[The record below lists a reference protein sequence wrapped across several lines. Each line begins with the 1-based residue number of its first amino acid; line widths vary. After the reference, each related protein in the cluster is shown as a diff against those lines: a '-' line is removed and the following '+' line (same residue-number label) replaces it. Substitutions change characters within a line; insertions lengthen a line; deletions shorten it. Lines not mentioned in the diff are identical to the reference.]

1 MKKYLVLLSVL
12 GLTACGGGGGGVGMG
27 GAPRAVVLK
36 DSVAESNSVLTNM
49 VSNSKTQV
57 TVYVAKKLGED
68 ASTVGLGNVGRS
80 ATTRGSFLPSANVG
94 SGLDYDKAQELI
106 ELAEWLG
113 NDSTSDQDIMA
124 KFNTSTDD
132 KNKIKAALKL
142 LDGDQYFNGDSAEAT
157 ANQIITQRS
166 ANAFVTQLAELHQ
179 RSEIMTLDG
188 VDLFNSEGYRLKF
201 NVDSDGKII
210 SYEYPDFVTH
220 NADGTTTVYEDINV
234 YDSDDNPIGQLH
246 NPAEDDSDGLI
257 MRKGDTNRFVQ
268 ESSIPLSEM
277 NDENPDANFVSPEN
291 ITNVNGIIK
300 LKLYDEY
307 ISYAKQLGLRH
318 SDFGIMKDDFTNATF
333 TATGLNAAGKQEIR
347 KFIDAWGVM
356 ITPFAGGYASKKM
369 SDSEMTTL
377 AGDATDNKMTFK
389 GIAVADVRYRD
400 GFAYNGNGID
410 IPLTDDMMT
419 DNNATLVFDDTG
431 TQTLTADFSANW
443 YKIQAIEDADGT
455 TNRLVVFGDRN
466 GDDSPDSV
474 FKTVV
479 YDGDVYGGY
488 DGNEYDSSV
497 GDPFGSKNVS
507 YNPST
512 NKTTVT
518 YNFTLGS
525 SSADI
530 IGGSN
535 VQITGNDTDGWFA
548 NGESM
553 TFTPNYYGDREPNL
567 DPKEGVAT
575 MHYQYQQNTALN
587 KVDDGHGGFTFEDAN
602 GGEGNINIE
611 LGFGG
616 TLQQPAQP

>member
-1 MKKYLVLLSVL
+1 MKKYFIGMSVLVLA
-12 GLTACGGGGGGVGMG
+12 ACGGGAGGGVGMG

-188 VDLFNSEGYRLKF
+188 VDLYTSEANRIKF
-201 NVDSDGKII
+201 NVDEDGKIV
-210 SYEYPDFVTH
+210 SYEYPDYLTH
-220 NADGTTTVYEDINV
+220 NQDGSVSFNS
-234 YDSDDNPIGQLH
+234 YDDEGDPIY
-246 NPAEDDSDGLI
+246 PIEDDTDGI
-257 MRKGDTNRFVQ
+257 IVRKGNTNRFVQ
-268 ESSIPLSEM
+268 ESSIPLSIM
-277 NDENPDANFVSPEN
+277 DDEDPDANIVSEAN
-291 ITNVNGIIK
+291 ITNRDGDIRV
-300 LKLYDEY
+300 KLYDEY
-307 ISYAKQLGLRH
+307 ISYAKHLGLKH
-318 SDFGIMKDDFTNATF
+318 SDFGIIKDDFANATF
-333 TATGLNAAGKQEIR
+333 TATGLNAAGKREVRQ
-347 KFIDAWGVM
+347 FLDSWGVM
-356 ITPFAGGYASKKM
+356 ITPFAGGYVSKKM

-455 TNRLVVFGDRN
+455 NRLVVFGDRN

-535 VQITGNDTDGWFA
+535 VQITGDDTDGWFA